1 MSALFSEFTL
11 RELTVR
17 NRITMSPMCQ
27 YSASDGIAQ
36 PWHMAHLGSR
46 AVGGVGIVMV
56 EFTAVTP
63 EGRITGDDMGIW
75 SDAHVDALRPITE
88 FIRSQ
93 GAVPGIQLAH
103 SGRKGSRFSPWQG
116 NGPLDEARKWPLLAP
131 SAVPYADD
139 WQIPREMDEGDI
151 EATVAA
157 FRAGAQRARAAGFDI
172 IEGHFA
178 HGYLLH
184 TFLSRLSNK
193 RQDKYGGSLE
203 GRATVP
209 LMVAR
214 AMREEWPQHLPV
226 FVRLSVVDWVEGGL
240 DLAQSVQV
248 SKWLKEVG
256 VDLIDCSSGAAVP
269 NEQAPIAPGY
279 QVPFAREIRQQV
291 DIATAAVGLITE
303 PAQAEEIVA
312 DGSADLIFMAR
323 ALLRDPYW
331 ASKASE
337 VLEDQ
342 PHWPVQY
349 ARAVMRKRTPSAW

>member
-1 MSALFSEFTL
+1 MSVLFSEFTL
-11 RELTVR
+11 RDLTVS

-27 YSASDGIAQ
+27 YSASDGLAQ

-116 NGPLDEARKWPLLAP
+116 NGPLDEAREWPLLAP
-131 SAVPYADD
+131 SAIPFADD
-139 WQIPREMDEGDI
+139 WQKPREMDEAEI
-151 EATVAA
+151 QSLVSA
-157 FRAGAQRARAAGFDI
+157 FRDAARRARAAGFDI

-184 TFLSRLSNK
+184 AFLSPLSNR
-193 RQDKYGGSLE
+193 RQDAYGGSLE

-240 DLAQSVQV
+240 DLAQSIQV
-248 SKWLKEVG
+248 SKWLKEIG
-256 VDLIDCSSGAAVP
+256 VDLIDCSSGAVVP
-269 NEQAPIAPGY
+269 NESAPIGPGY
-279 QVPFAREIRQQV
+279 QVPFAREIRKQAG
-291 DIATAAVGLITE
+291 IATAAVGLITE
-303 PAQAEEIVA
+303 PTQAEEILA

-331 ASKASE
+331 AAKASE

-342 PHWPVQY
+342 PQWPVQY
-349 ARAVMRKRTPSAW
+349 ARAVARKRTPTAW